1 MKDSVDASQVAIQY
15 QSWFSFRATTYRP
28 WSWSFVIQV
37 AIQYQSWFSF
47 RGSGTT
53 AWRSASRWGRNPV
66 SILVFIP
73 SCRSDQRRI
82 SNNHIVAIQYQSW
95 FSFRVISLGQAEEL
109 PNWVSQ
115 SSINPGF
122 HSERFYPRPRHGP
135 FGRVAIQYQS
145 WFSFRAKPKVEFETV
160 TRTGRNPVSILVF
173 IPSLF
178 RTAWVLCSNPYCR
191 NPVSILVFIP
201 SWVIDH
207 LHLS

>member
-1 MKDSVDASQVAIQY
+1 MLRRSQSSINPGFHSELQHIDHGVGRLLFKS
-15 QSWFSFRATTYRP
+15 QSS
-28 WSWSFVIQV
+28 I
-37 AIQYQSWFSF
+37 
-47 RGSGTT
+47 
-53 AWRSASRWGRNPV
+53 NPGFH
-66 SILVFIP
+66 SEALEL
-73 SCRSDQRRI
+73 RHGDQPPVG
-82 SNNHIVAIQYQSW
+82 VAIQYQSW

-201 SWVIDH
+201 SWFIDH
-207 LHLS
+207 LHLSKLFKGRNPVSILVFIPS